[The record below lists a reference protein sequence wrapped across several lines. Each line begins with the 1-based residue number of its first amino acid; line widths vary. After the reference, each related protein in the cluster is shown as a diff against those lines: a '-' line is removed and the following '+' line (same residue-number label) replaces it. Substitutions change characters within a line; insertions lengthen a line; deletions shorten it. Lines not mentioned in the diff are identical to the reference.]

1 MFCPKP
7 RSIISG
13 ILGYFQG
20 FIAEYRDFEKVLAN
34 GDGREV
40 TRTQSVGYIDVKV
53 ETSKF
58 NFKKFGYE

>member
-1 MFCPKP
+1 LRIFSPQP

-20 FIAEYRDFEKVLAN
+20 TIAEYRDFEKVLAY

-40 TRTQSVGYIDVKV
+40 TRTKSVGHI
-53 ETSKF
+53 
-58 NFKKFGYE
+58 